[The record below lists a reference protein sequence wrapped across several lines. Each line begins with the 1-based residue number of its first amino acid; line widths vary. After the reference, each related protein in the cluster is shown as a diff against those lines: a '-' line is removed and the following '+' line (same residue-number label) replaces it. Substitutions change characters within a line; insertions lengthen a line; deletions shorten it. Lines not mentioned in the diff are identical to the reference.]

1 MQLLK
6 SFTQHRHV
14 WLYWSEIYYNHILWI
29 AGKNKKQNLNAN
41 DNFNYLKVFV
51 FFCIWQGPTSDRPLP
66 HGTLRS
72 PCSYVVPSK
81 HLQTKKQDNIIIHFQ
96 QTLCVC
102 YTLLECQQRPA
113 MRSIFIGFAYILFGA
128 IYFIAMRRQFHE
140 DHLE

>member
-1 MQLLK
+1 MYGCIEVK
-6 SFTQHRHV
+6 F
-14 WLYWSEIYYNHILWI
+14 III
-29 AGKNKKQNLNAN
+29 AYFGLQVKIKNKTWTQNN

-72 PCSYVVPSK
+72 PYSYVVPSK
-81 HLQTKKQDNIIIHFQ
+81 HLQIKKQDNIIIHFQ

-113 MRSIFIGFAYILFGA
+113 MRSIFYRVC
-128 IYFIAMRRQFHE
+128 IYFIWSYLLYCYEKTIPWGPFRINFDVLDLRN
-140 DHLE
+140 